1 MYLFGYNRCMII
13 ITLLNFITPAP
24 PPGQKCL
31 QKWILTW
38 PCCCA
43 VSCRQQSCNRWD
55 RINHCACIRVI
66 ACVSSPSFTVILTPP
81 FVSVCPLALQSVT
94 FTCTADLG
102 AILWIQAREATSSTT
117 LAHPLWTTRAHWV
130 HSLYD
135 WSVLTG
141 RPTLLQP
148 LLPTPPSCW
157 ASLVDVL
164 HFLVWLRNSVRR
176 VAYVR

>member
-1 MYLFGYNRCMII
+1 MKISTHGTKKELEWRWGNVSSNVILICQCTLIVIGCRLHIFYYLPQNTPSDSAREKTQNHLRIQTPWLVALVIDLPCLTPVYMYLFGCMII

-81 FVSVCPLALQSVT
+81 FVSVCPLALQ
-94 FTCTADLG
+94 
-102 AILWIQAREATSSTT
+102 
-117 LAHPLWTTRAHWV
+117 
-130 HSLYD
+130 
-135 WSVLTG
+135 
-141 RPTLLQP
+141 
-148 LLPTPPSCW
+148 
-157 ASLVDVL
+157 
-164 HFLVWLRNSVRR
+164 
-176 VAYVR
+176 